1 MLTTLKKIS
10 RCFLFSHSKA
20 LLSYPEVE
28 ISEANSW
35 SCRASSGELRPHCQT
50 HRLSCVPLGHSCA
63 HKMHWHER
71 PVRSRVSNMGLM
83 GHTIPNHDCG
93 SQKSLSLEA
102 TQQGKPSDMLQL
114 WVKFPSVK
122 KTSTYKWDSPLY
134 QEEHYCKWLEILVKG
149 KGTKLCLQKINPTSS
164 CLSACFPWAAPEW
177 YLNLKCKFFFEIPF
191 SALLPMTTWDV
202 RQWTSSFPLV
212 HLSFVTDKKPENVE
226 NNIPLSPVDHYNGT
240 RVSLLTSNALH
251 REGVWKLGLD

>member
-1 MLTTLKKIS
+1 MSMFKLSAYHLKKKNS
-10 RCFLFSHSKA
+10 CCFLFSHSKA

-50 HRLSCVPLGHSCA
+50 HRLSCVPLGPSCA

-71 PVRSRVSNMGLM
+71 PVRSRVSNIRLM

-93 SQKSLSLEA
+93 SQKSLLLEA
-102 TQQGKPSDMLQL
+102 TQQGKPSDLLQL

-134 QEEHYCKWLEILVKG
+134 QEEHYW
-149 KGTKLCLQKINPTSS
+149 N
-164 CLSACFPWAAPEW
+164 
-177 YLNLKCKFFFEIPF
+177 
-191 SALLPMTTWDV
+191 D
-202 RQWTSSFPLV
+202 
-212 HLSFVTDKKPENVE
+212 
-226 NNIPLSPVDHYNGT
+226 
-240 RVSLLTSNALH
+240 
-251 REGVWKLGLD
+251 